1 MARPPPTPPWT
12 SDFIEELQRRW
23 RPGMRYAELEQI
35 TGIRVDSL
43 FMGRLE
49 KHVRGPWRARVG
61 EQLLPRWEP
70 HELIKLQEMRE
81 DGHTCEEIGDALC
94 RTASAVSKMAR
105 TMGFDKTFKRP
116 RAQPRNKP
124 MKLSPNFT
132 IDELT
137 RTGTGLPND
146 PPPAALVAL
155 SKLCEHLLEP
165 LRARWGGH
173 PIRVNSGFRSDA
185 VNRKIHGSDTSDH
198 LRGCAADIEIPH
210 AFVGDAFRELH
221 QLWTDG
227 EIPLLKQAIRY
238 GDAERP
244 HFIHVSI
251 DPHANVGKG
260 QFLWTPSGGGA
271 GGPYYT
277 YRPGNS

>member
-1 MARPPPTPPWT
+1 MTHPPWAP
-12 SDFIEELQRRW
+12 DFIASLQALW
-23 RPGMRYAELEQI
+23 RPGMRYAELERL
-35 TGIRVDSL
+35 TGMRVDSA

-49 KHVRGPWRARVG
+49 KHVRAPWRARNG
-61 EQLLPRWEP
+61 EQILPRWEQ
-70 HELIKLQEMRE
+70 HELDRLQEMRA
-81 DGHTCEEIGDALC
+81 DGRTCEEIADALC
-94 RTASAVSKMAR
+94 RTASAVSKMANF
-105 TMGFDKTFKRP
+105 MGYEKTFKTRR
-116 RAQPRNKP
+116 RAQPRKKP
-124 MKLSPNFT
+124 MKLSPHFT

-137 RTGTGLPND
+137 HTSTGLPND

-155 SKLCEHLLEP
+155 STLCEHLLEP

-173 PIRVNSGFRSDA
+173 PIRVNSGFRSEE
-185 VNRKIHGSDTSDH
+185 VNRKIRGSNTSDH
-198 LRGCAADIEIPH
+198 MRGCAADIEIPA

-244 HFIHVSI
+244 SFIHVSI
-251 DPHANVGKG
+251 DPHARVGKG

-277 YRPGNS
+277 YRPGGA